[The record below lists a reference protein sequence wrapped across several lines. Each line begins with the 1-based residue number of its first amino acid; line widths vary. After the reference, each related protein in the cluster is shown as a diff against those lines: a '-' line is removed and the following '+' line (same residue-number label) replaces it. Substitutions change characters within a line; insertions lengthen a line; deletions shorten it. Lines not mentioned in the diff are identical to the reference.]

1 MTNSFREMALNKS
14 QLGVVVRCYLNGH
27 YGEQEYK
34 DWLDY
39 WFKYHSNGYVHGLP
53 DKFYGLMFRIT
64 QLECGDKSEPNILN
78 GYDEKLPEHLYQHVR
93 ELVSDNYDHFSK
105 VFIEEL
111 REWMSDTGVPMFDDI
126 KAIKKYE
133 NESDKED

>member
-1 MTNSFREMALNKS
+1 MKNFKEMVLNKS

-39 WFKYHSNGYVHGLP
+39 WFKYHSNGYKHRVF
-53 DKFYGLMFRIT
+53 DKIQGAMFRIA
-64 QLECGDKSEPNILN
+64 QLEGDKSEPN
-78 GYDEKLPEHLYQHVR
+78 LYQSVR
-93 ELVSDNYDHFSK
+93 ELVSDNYDYFSK

-111 REWMSDTGVPMFDDI
+111 KEWMSDTGVPMFDDI
-126 KAIKKYE
+126 EAIKEYE
-133 NESDKED
+133 KESEE

>member
-1 MTNSFREMALNKS
+1 MENRFKEMALNES
-14 QLGVVVRCYLNGH
+14 QLGVVVRCFLNGH

-39 WFKYHSNGYVHGLP
+39 WLKYHSNGYVHTLA
-53 DKFYGLMFRIT
+53 DKIQGAMFRIA
-64 QLECGDKSEPNILN
+64 QLEGERYLPN
-78 GYDEKLPEHLYQHVR
+78 LYSSVR

-126 KAIKKYE
+126 EAIKEYKK
-133 NESDKED
+133 ESDE